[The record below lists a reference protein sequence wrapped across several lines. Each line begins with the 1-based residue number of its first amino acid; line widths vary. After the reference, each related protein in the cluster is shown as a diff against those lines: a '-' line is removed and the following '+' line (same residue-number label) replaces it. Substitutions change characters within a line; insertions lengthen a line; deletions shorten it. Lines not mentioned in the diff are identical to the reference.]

1 MSCHTRFQRGLVL
14 LPAVPRL
21 LEHPV
26 LPALS
31 PAQGLWACGQPQ
43 EADEGFGSSA
53 KPKANSGALTPSK
66 PQEQL
71 SAGCAA
77 PKAPGAP
84 GLEDGAGAAL
94 PRGSLLQVESAGG
107 RGWMHKS
114 LHQEQHKSRQALQM
128 PSLATPCPPPSAAA
142 AAFLPGS
149 NLGKMKLSIMHLSP
163 RCSPSLARTSAES
176 PHV

>member
-1 MSCHTRFQRGLVL
+1 MSCHTQFQPGLVL

-31 PAQGLWACGQPQ
+31 PAQGPWLHGQSP

-66 PQEQL
+66 PRGLL

-84 GLEDGAGAAL
+84 GMEDGAGAAL
-94 PRGSLLQVESAGG
+94 PRGSLLQVERLDAEIPVPGAALEQAGVANAECGHTVSPSKRCSRCFSA
-107 RGWMHKS
+107 W
-114 LHQEQHKSRQALQM
+114 
-128 PSLATPCPPPSAAA
+128 C
-142 AAFLPGS
+142 S
-149 NLGKMKLSIMHLSP
+149 NLGKMKPSIMHLSP
-163 RCSPSLARTSAES
+163 QCLSQPGADQR
-176 PHV
+176 